1 MPIQLNPDQ
10 EHRVSEALQSGLY
23 QSPTEVID
31 RALDVLREQEEW
43 LALHREA
50 IDAKINRGIKELDRG
65 EGIPEDELKEHLR
78 KLKSQ
83 RE

>member
-23 QSPTEVID
+23 QSPAEVID

-50 IDAKINRGIKELDRG
+50 IHEKISRGLEALDRG
-65 EGIPEDELKEHLR
+65 EGIPEDQLKEHLR

-83 RE
+83 QE